1 MDKESIILFLKTIG
15 AKRIKVVNNW
25 VMCSC
30 IFSIDHPK
38 GTDNKPSFGI
48 SISNPSYYH
57 CFTCNRK
64 GLLYE
69 IQPLLRHYNLDNNGN
84 AYEIIRN
91 KESFDF
97 KLIEQ
102 DVPKIAGIV
111 PYYQYE
117 KYPRPKKSYL
127 NIPIELYEK
136 WDIREDSEYVFIP
149 IFDKFNRLVEVKIR
163 RKDGNPI
170 FESKCCLASE
180 NFYPDLQR
188 INGSSA
194 KSSGVWFGGNFINQ
208 ELNYLILV
216 EGERDTILLSQFF
229 DNVIASM
236 GAIITKP
243 QLSFIS
249 QFDFNFILFFD
260 NDKAGQEAVKTIAK
274 ELPYK
279 NLFVV
284 SNYYQCKDPAE
295 IVEKN
300 LIKKVIQSIK
310 KIPEN
315 K

>member
-1 MDKESIILFLKTIG
+1 MDKENIILFLKTLG
-15 AKRIKVVNNW
+15 AKRIKIRNNW
-25 VMCSC
+25 IMCSC
-30 IFSIDHPK
+30 IFSADHPK

-57 CFTCNRK
+57 CFTCNKK

-69 IQPLLRHYNLDNNGN
+69 IQPLLRYYNLDKNGS

-102 DVPKIAGIV
+102 EVPKVTGIV

-127 NIPIELYEK
+127 NIPVELYER

-149 IFDKFNRLVEVKIR
+149 IFDRFSRLVEVKIR
-163 RKDGNPI
+163 RKDGGNI
-170 FESKCCLASE
+170 CGSKCCLASD

-194 KSSGVWFGGNFINQ
+194 KSSGIWFGSNLINQ

-216 EGERDTILLSQFF
+216 EGERDAILLSQFF

-236 GAIITKP
+236 GATITKP
-243 QLSFIS
+243 QLSFLS
-249 QFDFNFILFFD
+249 QFDFKFILFFD
-260 NDKAGQEAVKTIAK
+260 NDRAGKEATSKVIKG
-274 ELPYK
+274 LPYK
-279 NLFVV
+279 KLYYV
-284 SNYYQCKDPAE
+284 SEYFGFKDPAE
-295 IVEKN
+295 
-300 LIKKVIQSIK
+300 VIENKYLEEVVKSIK
-310 KIPEN
+310 KC
-315 K
+315 